1 MEILE
6 NLNIKIYADGAS
18 VENINKLSQLNW
30 VNGFTTNP
38 SLMRSEG
45 VENYV
50 SHCLKLLKLIPD
62 KSISF
67 EVLTDN
73 MDEMYEQALAIS
85 EWGDNVFV
93 KIPIV
98 NSNGDSTED
107 VIKKLS
113 SKDVKL
119 NITAVFTIE
128 QVRNSIEAC
137 SNATESIISIF
148 AGRIADTGIDPEKII
163 SESVELVKTLESN
176 SQILWASSREIFNIF
191 QAERSGADII
201 TVSHNLLEKVKIIS
215 KNLFD
220 YSVETAEMFINDSK
234 KANFKFEN

>member
-6 NLNIKIYADGAS
+6 NLKVKIYADGAS
-18 VENINKLSQLNW
+18 VESLNKLSQHDW
-30 VNGFTTNP
+30 INGFTTNP

-45 VENYV
+45 VEDYV
-50 SHCLKLLKLIPD
+50 SHCLKLLELIPD
-62 KSISF
+62 KSVSF

-73 MDEMYEQALAIS
+73 MDEMYQQALAIS
-85 EWGDNVFV
+85 EWGNNVFV

-98 NSNGDSTED
+98 NSNGDSTVD
-107 VIKKLS
+107 VIQKLS
-113 SKDVKL
+113 SKKVKL
-119 NITAVFTIE
+119 NITAVFTVE
-128 QVRNSIEAC
+128 QVKNSIEAC
-137 SNATESIISIF
+137 FDANESIISIF
-148 AGRIADTGIDPEKII
+148 AGRIADTGVDPEKII

-191 QAERSGADII
+191 QAERCGADII
-201 TVSHNLLEKVKIIS
+201 TVSHSLLEKVEIIS

-234 KANFKFEN
+234 KANFKF